1 MKVFRGFPK
10 AADKLLFHYA
20 VLRSATAR
28 SQGVAVPFFEYNEKR
43 FHYETYGSDDA
54 PSLILLMGLGMAGSM
69 WPEAFFVPFLRA
81 GLRVIVFDNR
91 DSGESVHCTESPV
104 TERDVLT
111 AIGRAVLRRPVSAPY
126 ALEDMAIDVERLMD
140 HLAVRRAHVVGF
152 SMGGMIAQVLATHSP
167 NRVATLSSLS
177 SAVGNPSTGIGK
189 FMTIYTLLKAPGESP
204 EERRN
209 YYRRVLRA
217 LEGKR
222 YPASEEQL
230 EAQVSIASEMPFDPV
245 ATNRQLLA
253 ILASGDRSHQL
264 RQITVPTLVV
274 HGRDDPLLPFAAG
287 EETARLIEGA
297 KLIGIDG
304 LGHQIP
310 EALFGTIGEA
320 VLSHVFAHP
329 A

>member
-1 MKVFRGFPK
+1 M
-10 AADKLLFHYA
+10 
-20 VLRSATAR
+20 
-28 SQGVAVPFFEYNEKR
+28 PFFEYNEKR

-140 HLAVRRAHVVGF
+140 YLAVRRAHVVGF

-189 FMTIYTLLKAPGESP
+189 FMTIYTLLKAPDF
-204 EERRN
+204 R
-209 YYRRVLRA
+209 
-217 LEGKR
+217 
-222 YPASEEQL
+222 PA
-230 EAQVSIASEMPFDPV
+230 P
-245 ATNRQLLA
+245 
-253 ILASGDRSHQL
+253 
-264 RQITVPTLVV
+264 
-274 HGRDDPLLPFAAG
+274 
-287 EETARLIEGA
+287 
-297 KLIGIDG
+297 
-304 LGHQIP
+304 
-310 EALFGTIGEA
+310 
-320 VLSHVFAHP
+320 
-329 A
+329 